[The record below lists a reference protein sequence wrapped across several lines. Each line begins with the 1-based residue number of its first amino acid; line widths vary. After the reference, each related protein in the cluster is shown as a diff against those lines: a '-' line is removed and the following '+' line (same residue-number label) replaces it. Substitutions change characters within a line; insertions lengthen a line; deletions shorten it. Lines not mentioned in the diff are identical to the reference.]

1 MKSSTIQARVLFYAI
16 LSSLPQVHMRSSTIC
31 LWLLLL
37 VSAWRCCT
45 NRQSHTHLLK
55 QADEEED
62 AIPSPQ
68 LGGV

>member
-37 VSAWRCCT
+37 VSAETCREGLAVSALRRLLVFSLVFFGDWRFG
-45 NRQSHTHLLK
+45 H
-55 QADEEED
+55 
-62 AIPSPQ
+62 
-68 LGGV
+68 